1 MNIKIKQDFT
11 NEWQIAYCPLIGM
24 AISNNQFK
32 QIKQE
37 NEHLTFVKS
46 VLNSC
51 HYISQEIIGNKKKY
65 LCYTVVISL
74 TLNLEIV
81 DYCCRLSLLAMSNHF
96 SSDCD

>member
-1 MNIKIKQDFT
+1 MNDKYL
-11 NEWQIAYCPLIGM
+11 AYSPLIDM

-65 LCYTVVISL
+65 LCYTVVTSL

-81 DYCCRLSLLAMSNHF
+81 AYCCRLSL
-96 SSDCD
+96 